1 MARKGLAAAALCMA
15 LGGLLAAQGS
25 GNRRPAS
32 PAGTAAT
39 QIGGRYV
46 TAPGANAPSYQGGK
60 WIEITYGRPI
70 KRGRDLWGSGADY
83 GKTLLDGGVVWRAG
97 ANLTTRLDTE
107 APLVI
112 NGTTLPAGG
121 YNMLIDLKPGAW
133 TLILSNQSYQTRYD
147 GNNTVDLY
155 GGFNYRPEHDLVRA
169 PMTLGTLP
177 FSVDQLT
184 WNFVDV
190 TATGGK
196 FAVMWDTVVATAPF
210 TLGE

>member
-1 MARKGLAAAALCMA
+1 MARKGLAAAALWMA

-25 GNRRPAS
+25 GNRPAS
-32 PAGTAAT
+32 PAGAAAT
-39 QIGGRYV
+39 QIGGQYV

-97 ANLTTRLDTE
+97 ANLTTRLNTE

-121 YNMLIDLKPGAW
+121 YNVLIDLKPDAW

-155 GGFNYRPEHDLVRA
+155 GGYNYRPEHDVVRA

-196 FAVMWDTVVATAPF
+196 FAIMWDTVVATAPF